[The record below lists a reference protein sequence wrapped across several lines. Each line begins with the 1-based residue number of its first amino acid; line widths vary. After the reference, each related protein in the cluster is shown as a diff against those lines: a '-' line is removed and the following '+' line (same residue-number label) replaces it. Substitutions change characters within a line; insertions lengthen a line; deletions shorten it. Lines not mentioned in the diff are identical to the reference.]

1 VSFKRILILIVFIS
15 VLLSI
20 TGCNELGDRR
30 TIWRSKKALA
40 RREKDV
46 GELVEVRGKLRRIV
60 ETKIRAV
67 RLLESTN
74 RVLGRKYLEIGS
86 YNLALEA
93 LKEAEYLDPGSAFV
107 KNDLGECYYFL
118 GQAVMNAEERDE
130 YFAMSKRY
138 YEASIA
144 LQPQLVASHYGL
156 GLLLFFAY
164 RDVYGAIDQMKT
176 ILEYEPENLD
186 AHFALGRFYYEIDE
200 LGKSLGEYITLNR
213 ILPRGS
219 PKKKQVE
226 ENILRINRE
235 LGINE

>member
-1 VSFKRILILIVFIS
+1 M
-15 VLLSI
+15 SI
-20 TGCNELGDRR
+20 TSCSGLDDRR
-30 TIWRSKKALA
+30 TLWRSKKALA

-46 GELVEVRGKLRRIV
+46 EELVEIRGRLRRIV
-60 ETKIRAV
+60 EMKIRAV
-67 RLLESTN
+67 HLLESTN

-107 KNDLGECYYFL
+107 KKDIGECYYLL
-118 GQAVMNAEERDE
+118 GQAAMTGEERDE
-130 YFAMSKRY
+130 YFTFSRKY

-144 LQPQLVASHYGL
+144 IQPQLAESHYGL
-156 GLLLFFAY
+156 GVLLFFAY
-164 RDVYGAIDQMKT
+164 GDVYGAIDQMKI
-176 ILEYEPENLD
+176 ILEYEPENLE
-186 AHFALGRFYYEIDE
+186 AHFALGRFYYEVDE
-200 LGKSLGEYITLNR
+200 LGKALGEYITLNR

-226 ENILRINRE
+226 ENIIRINRE